1 MNNATVVEIQTQT
14 EKYFNEEAFERL
26 ERIEESLSFA
36 LKELRQVGVLRTGFN
51 DSLCLSTFLETSATI
66 CPSRILM
73 IRNERWTMQSQM
85 YRLRTCHV
93 TSAANIFNDNN
104 KLIIIYCP
112 YVVSIRYNLSLSL
125 QGSQSQAG
133 RLWWSGISQSWGLCR
148 LPPAST
154 RSVAP
159 LQQSDGQWQS
169 GIVASRASQ
178 SRRRP
183 SP

>member
-1 MNNATVVEIQTQT
+1 MIC
-14 EKYFNEEAFERL
+14 
-26 ERIEESLSFA
+26 SLY
-36 LKELRQVGVLRTGFN
+36 
-51 DSLCLSTFLETSATI
+51 TFLETSATI

-85 YRLRTCHV
+85 YRLRTCRV
-93 TSAANIFNDNN
+93 TFAANIFNDNN

-112 YVVSIRYNLSLSL
+112 YVVSTRYNLSL

-133 RLWWSGISQSWGLCR
+133 MLSWSGISQSWGLCR

-159 LQQSDGQWQS
+159 LQQSADQS
-169 GIVASRASQ
+169 P
-178 SRRRP
+178 P
-183 SP
+183 SPSAATSRHPPDEAGAGGQEEADRRGHLKLHITVIDRFRWWT